1 VTEIRGTAERPA
13 RLGKFIKGIANLD
26 GYARQIKLVLIVIII
41 ELFHYN
47 HTCVSEL
54 FLLGGYSLL
63 SRGYV
68 LLDLT
73 LREESWNRFVSEIP
87 RVN

>member
-47 HTCVSEL
+47 HTCIS
-54 FLLGGYSLL
+54 
-63 SRGYV
+63 
-68 LLDLT
+68 
-73 LREESWNRFVSEIP
+73 
-87 RVN
+87 